1 MVYAFC
7 FGKNLLGIYVD
18 KDLIKKYYNV
28 EYYLGGKKFE
38 INAKRIDECRNC
50 DGGSTLCYD
59 PPTGFGWSAGGTD
72 GRSNGTKCRR

>member
-18 KDLIKKYYNV
+18 KVLIKKYYYV